1 VAGIGSLTNNAL
13 NSLFS
18 NQFDLLRTA
27 TQLSSGKSI
36 NTAAD
41 NPSGLAIYN
50 ALSAQAAA
58 FDQGS
63 LNAQDALNATN
74 VAQGATQTVSGILGN
89 LNVEAIAAS
98 NGLLSPTDQQSIQAQ
113 ANQQIQ
119 QINTIA
125 QNTNFN
131 GLNLLQG
138 NFSGATPATP
148 ATGQVTS
155 NDLLLSTGNSVV
167 NTAAGVTVP
176 AATPGESVQ
185 ISVSAGQAQVN
196 VVDNATGTVT
206 NAGSFASGATVT
218 AGGVTFTLGNF
229 GASDTGTATIQVTPG
244 TSFSAGNSLTVQTGA
259 NQGAT
264 SQLNFASV
272 TSSSLGVSN
281 LNFGTVANAESS
293 IGIVSNA
300 LDTLS
305 TAQSQLGAQ
314 TNALQNQ
321 INANNVASTALTGS
335 ASNIADLSYPSAI
348 SQFNKENSL
357 NAITLDVL
365 RNANNQAGFLTSLL
379 NSAA

>member
-1 VAGIGSLTNNAL
+1 MAGIGSLSNNAL

-74 VAQGATQTVSGILGN
+74 VAQGATQTVSSILGN
-89 LNVEAIAAS
+89 LNVDAVAAS
-98 NGLLSPTDQQSIQAQ
+98 NSFLSPTDQQSIQAA

-138 NFSGATPATP
+138 NFSGGTAATPAS
-148 ATGQVTS
+148 GQVTS
-155 NDLLLSTGNSVV
+155 NDLLLSTGNSVI
-167 NTAAGVTVP
+167 NTAAGVNVP
-176 AATPGESVQ
+176 AATPGESIQ
-185 ISVSAGQAQVN
+185 INVSAGQAQVN

-206 NAGSFASGATVT
+206 NAGSFASGAAVT

-229 GASDTGTATIQVTPG
+229 GASDTGTATIQVTAG
-244 TSFSAGNSLTVQTGA
+244 TAFSAGNPLTVQTGA
-259 NQGAT
+259 NQGAVT
-264 SQLNFASV
+264 QLNFSNV
-272 TSSSLGVSN
+272 SSSSLGVSN
-281 LNFGTVANAESS
+281 LDFGSVANAESS

-314 TNALQNQ
+314 TNSLVNQ
-321 INANNVASTALTGS
+321 INANNTASTELTAS
-335 ASNIADLSYPSAI
+335 ASNIADLNYPSAI

-357 NAITLDVL
+357 NSITLDVL
-365 RNANNQAGFLTSLL
+365 RNANNQAGFLSGLL

>member
-1 VAGIGSLTNNAL
+1 MALFQGGFFVAGIGSLSNNAL
-13 NSLFS
+13 NSLFN
-18 NQFDLLRTA
+18 NQFNLLRTA
-27 TQLSSGKSI
+27 TQLSSGKQI

-74 VAQGATQTVSGILGN
+74 VAEGATQTVSNILGN
-89 LNVEAIAAS
+89 LNVDAIAAS
-98 NGLLSPTDQQSIQAQ
+98 NSLLSPTDEQSIQAA

-119 QINTIA
+119 QINTVA

-138 NFSGATPATP
+138 NFAGTTPATP
-148 ATGQVTS
+148 ASGQVTS
-155 NDLLLSTGNSVV
+155 NDLLLSTGSNVI
-167 NTAAGVTVP
+167 NAAAGVNVP
-176 AATPGESVQ
+176 AATPGESIQVN
-185 ISVSAGQAQVN
+185 VSAGQAQVN

-206 NAGSFASGATVT
+206 NAGSFASGAAVT
-218 AGGVTFTLGNF
+218 AGGVTFTLGTF

-244 TSFSAGNSLTVQTGA
+244 TAFSAGNSLTVQTGA
-259 NQGAT
+259 NQGAVT
-264 SQLNFASV
+264 QLNFANV

-281 LNFGTVANAESS
+281 LDFGSVANAESS

-305 TAQSQLGAQ
+305 TA
-314 TNALQNQ
+314 
-321 INANNVASTALTGS
+321 
-335 ASNIADLSYPSAI
+335 
-348 SQFNKENSL
+348 
-357 NAITLDVL
+357 
-365 RNANNQAGFLTSLL
+365 
-379 NSAA
+379 

>member
-1 VAGIGSLTNNAL
+1 MAGIGSLTNNAL

-27 TQLSSGKSI
+27 TQLSSGKAI

-50 ALSAQAAA
+50 ALSAQASA

-74 VAQGATQTVSGILGN
+74 VAEGATQSVSSILGN
-89 LNVEAIAAS
+89 LNVDAIAAS
-98 NGLLSPTDQQSIQAQ
+98 NSLLSPTDEQSIQTA
-113 ANQQIQ
+113 ANQQVQ

-138 NFSGATPATP
+138 NFAGTTPATP
-148 ATGQVTS
+148 ASGQVTS
-155 NDLLLSTGNSVV
+155 NDLLLSTGSNVID
-167 NTAAGVTVP
+167 TAAGVNVP
-176 AATPGESVQ
+176 AATPGESIQV
-185 ISVSAGQAQVN
+185 SVSAGQAQVN

-206 NAGSFASGATVT
+206 NAGSFAPGAAVT

-229 GASDTGTATIQVTPG
+229 GASDTGTADIQVTAG
-244 TSFSAGNSLTVQTGA
+244 TQFSAGNALTVQTGA
-259 NQGAT
+259 NEGAV
-264 SQLNFASV
+264 SQLNIANVS
-272 TSSSLGVSN
+272 SSSLGVSN
-281 LNFGTVANAESS
+281 LDFGTVANAESS

-314 TNALQNQ
+314 ANALENQ
-321 INANNVASTALTGS
+321 INANNIASTALTAS
-335 ASNIADLSYPSAI
+335 ASNISDLNYPNAI

-357 NAITLDVL
+357 NQITLAVL
-365 RNANNQAGFLTSLL
+365 HNANNQAGFLTSLL

>member
-1 VAGIGSLTNNAL
+1 VAGIGSLSNSAL
-13 NSLFS
+13 NSLS
-18 NQFDLLRTA
+18 TNQFDLLRTA
-27 TQLSSGKSI
+27 TQLSTGKQI
-36 NTAAD
+36 NSAAD

-74 VAQGATQTVSGILGN
+74 VAQGATQTVSQILGN
-89 LNVEAIAAS
+89 LGVEAIAAS
-98 NGLLSPTDQQSIQAQ
+98 NSLLSPTDAQSIQTA

-138 NFSGATPATP
+138 NFAGTTPATP
-148 ATGQVTS
+148 ASGQVTN
-155 NDLLLSTGNSVV
+155 NDILLSTGNNVI
-167 NTAAGVTVP
+167 NTAAGITVP
-176 AATPGESVQ
+176 AATPGESIQVN
-185 ISVSAGQAQVN
+185 VSAGQAQVN

-206 NAGSFASGATVT
+206 NVGSFASGAVVT

-229 GASDTGTATIQVTPG
+229 SATDSGTANIQVTAG
-244 TSFSAGNSLTVQTGA
+244 TAFSAGNALTVQTGA
-259 NQGAT
+259 SQGAT
-264 SQLNFASV
+264 TQLNFANV

-281 LNFGTVANAESS
+281 LNFSSVANAESG
-293 IGIVSNA
+293 IGALSNA

-314 TNALQNQ
+314 TNSLVNQ
-321 INANNVASTALTGS
+321 INANNIASTSLTAS
-335 ASNIADLSYPSAI
+335 ASNIADLNYPNAI
-348 SQFNKENSL
+348 SQFNNETSL
-357 NAITLDVL
+357 NQITLDVL
-365 RNANNQAGFLTSLL
+365 RNANAQAGFLTGLL